1 MNLYVCFVQIARGF
15 YYRINYHMFLKLC
28 VIFFMYLQW
37 TTAASSLKN
46 CVIVEVET
54 EKAMLKEIHTLS
66 TQNCVAC
73 KMLKALKIIFKRH

>member
-1 MNLYVCFVQIARGF
+1 
-15 YYRINYHMFLKLC
+15 
-28 VIFFMYLQW
+28 MYLQW